1 MRRALL
7 AALVVGLVA
16 GADDKKGDD
25 ALKGTWTIV
34 SAVHNG
40 KANENAEGGTVTF
53 DGDKVMIKT
62 KDREHKGT
70 YKLQP
75 GEKPGHIDL
84 TPGDGPEAGK
94 VMLGVYSLKDD
105 ELKICFADPD
115 QERPKDFEA
124 KEGSEHHL
132 VILKRAK

>member
-1 MRRALL
+1 MKRTLL
-7 AALVVGLVA
+7 AALVIGLVA
-16 GADDKKGDD
+16 GADDKKDRYP
-25 ALKGTWTIV
+25 LKGTWSIA
-34 SAVHNG
+34 SAVRNG
-40 KANENAEGGTVTF
+40 KANENAVGGTVAF
-53 DGDKVMIKT
+53 DGEKVFIKT
-62 KDREHKGT
+62 KDGEHKGT

-94 VMLGVYSLKDD
+94 VMLGIYSLKDD

-115 QERPKDFEA
+115 QERPKGFEA

-132 VILKRAK
+132 VTLKRAK